1 MFEDTINA
9 LRNTQSEFDSK
20 VNDGFGQSIDEKV
33 FEPVNEELEK
43 LKHEYE
49 LAELKM
55 NEIQALT
62 LELRMIL

>member
-9 LRNTQSEFDSK
+9 LRSTQSDFNSK
-20 VNDGFGQSIDEKV
+20 VKDAFGKSIDEKV

-43 LKHEYE
+43 FKHEYE

-55 NEIQALT
+55 NEIKVLT
-62 LELRMIL
+62 IELRTIL

>member
-1 MFEDTINA
+1 MFEDAIKS

-20 VNDGFGQSIDEKV
+20 VKDSLGKSIDEKV
-33 FEPVNEELEK
+33 FEPVGEELEK

-55 NEIQALT
+55 NEIHVLT
-62 LELRMIL
+62 LELRLIL

>member
-1 MFEDTINA
+1 MFEDAIKS

-20 VNDGFGQSIDEKV
+20 VKDSFGKSIDEKV

-55 NEIQALT
+55 NEIKVLT
-62 LELRMIL
+62 LELRTIL

>member
-20 VNDGFGQSIDEKV
+20 VKDSFGQSIDEKV
-33 FEPVNEELEK
+33 FEPVKEELEK

-55 NEIQALT
+55 NEIQTLT

>member
-9 LRNTQSEFDSK
+9 LKNTQFEFDSK
-20 VNDGFGQSIDEKV
+20 VKDSFGKSIDENV
-33 FEPVNEELEK
+33 FEPINEELEK

-55 NEIQALT
+55 NEIKALT
-62 LELRMIL
+62 LELRLIL